1 MFTSLTDPIKIT
13 VSIVLGLAV
22 GFLVMLVAYE
32 GVRLPLIGQVINGRV
47 ANAVQTAT
55 ENMVTTFER
64 DALQAQLDAER
75 RNREIAQ
82 AASAKAQ
89 ERAAATEIA
98 RQDAEARIRD
108 LQVQARK
115 DGLDSWSKE
124 ELEWYGKH

>member
-89 ERAAATEIA
+89 ERATATEIA

-108 LQVQARK
+108 LQAQAHK

>member
-22 GFLVMLVAYE
+22 GVLVMVVAYE
-32 GVRLPLIGQVINGRV
+32 GVRLPLVGQVINGRV

-108 LQVQARK
+108 LQEQARK

>member
-1 MFTSLTDPIKIT
+1 MLASLTDPIKII

-22 GFLVMLVAYE
+22 GVLVMLVAYE

-47 ANAVQTAT
+47 ASAVQTAT
-55 ENMVTTFER
+55 ESMVTTFER

-108 LQVQARK
+108 LQAQALK

>member
-1 MFTSLTDPIKIT
+1 MLSSLTDPIKIT
-13 VSIVLGLAV
+13 LSIVLGLAV

-108 LQVQARK
+108 FQEQAHK

>member
-1 MFTSLTDPIKIT
+1 MFASLTDPIKIT
-13 VSIVLGLAV
+13 VTIILGLAV
-22 GFLVMLVAYE
+22 GVLVMLVVYE
-32 GVRLPLIGQVINGRV
+32 GVRLPLIGQVISGRV

-108 LQVQARK
+108 LQEQAKK
-115 DGLDSWSKE
+115 DGLASWSEE

>member
-1 MFTSLTDPIKIT
+1 MFASLTDPIKIT

-22 GFLVMLVAYE
+22 GFFVMLVAYE
-32 GVRLPLIGQVINGRV
+32 GVRLPLVGQVINGRV
-47 ANAVQTAT
+47 ANAIQTAT

-108 LQVQARK
+108 FQEQARK